1 MAAPV
6 TVAGETRER
15 AKDTIN
21 RDMSP
26 VRAALNRAFAD
37 GKVTTDFAWREDLK
51 PIRNASRR
59 RELYLDRT
67 QRQKLLKHAAPDIG
81 AFLRGMSI
89 LPLRPGALAAL
100 TVGDFEK
107 RIKPRSEERR
117 GGTGG
122 VSK

>member
-81 AFLRGMSI
+81 AFLRGM
-89 LPLRPGALAAL
+89 
-100 TVGDFEK
+100 
-107 RIKPRSEERR
+107 RSEERR
-117 GGTGG
+117 VGKSVSVRVDLGGRRII
-122 VSK
+122 KKKKKKK